1 MYHLNEEIEHIYE
14 SNMNTSMEETNE
26 LKAELVQK
34 DQQIQL
40 LTSTL
45 QKQYEKNTIQNVSS
59 TFETET
65 KTIKRIDEEYM
76 EYSASTKMETQIK
89 ISKKMQK
96 IHPCGC
102 NGVGSKIVG
111 RKSHRT

>member
-59 TFETET
+59 TFETEN
-65 KTIKRIDEEYM
+65 KNNKAYRRRIYGIFSK
-76 EYSASTKMETQIK
+76 YSALHHKSVHYVKK
-89 ISKKMQK
+89 ILN
-96 IHPCGC
+96 IIF
-102 NGVGSKIVG
+102 NIYV
-111 RKSHRT
+111 